1 MGCRPMPRD
10 PVTMR
15 VLGARGGLTACG
27 TRTPSTR
34 LAQLAALAVVLALLL
49 VLATAA

>member
-1 MGCRPMPRD
+1 MACRPMPRD

-15 VLGARGGLTACG
+15 VLGARGGLTACA
-27 TRTPSTR
+27 THAPSTR
-34 LAQLAALAVVLALLL
+34 LATLALAVGIALLL

>member
-1 MGCRPMPRD
+1 MACRPMPRD

-15 VLGARGGLTACG
+15 VLGPRVALTACG
-27 TRTPSTR
+27 TRAPSSR
-34 LAQLAALAVVLALLL
+34 LATLALAVGIALLL